1 VTNAPD
7 VIAVQIG
14 GDALRIT
21 LADVTLGNRLVIEA
35 LAARNPGL
43 QLAHR
48 KALLCTRP
56 ARVSLLGSAAT
67 RFC

>member
-1 VTNAPD
+1 MRART
-7 VIAVQIG
+7 
-14 GDALRIT
+14 T
-21 LADVTLGNRLVIEA
+21 LADMTLGNKLVIEA

-48 KALLCTRP
+48 TAPLCTRP
-56 ARVSLLGSAAT
+56 ARVSLLGSAAL